1 MSSHS
6 APRMTIEEQ
15 LSYWKWDFTSLDLFS
30 SELAYSLVFENIR
43 PDRIADALQ
52 TVGLTVLPDRF
63 LLIQI
68 DDYASLSK
76 KLEITREFFQK
87 DLVVN
92 TIRAYLK
99 ELRLPGFAANLINT
113 DRVICF
119 LCLEEYKL
127 AAVEEFLLDFVQEVR
142 RRVRLHTSYTLSV
155 CISDRCTGL
164 SHFPPMYIQ
173 LQQALDWTFYY
184 GHSADLTA
192 RDGQVVSSPVDLQQH
207 YSGLLAAVGQ
217 HNEQQIRQRAEQ
229 LFQTLSGAKLQPQQ
243 TRVEI
248 VRLIHRVEA
257 GCVQRA
263 VPDQTAAAISGRYAE
278 QILSSQFFSGIRELF
293 LEFCQQIVHILEQF
307 DSNPELRFKTS
318 VQAYISRHYSDPIW
332 LEDIART
339 FNFSPCYFTQ
349 VFKKQFGVTLNQ
361 FLTRFR
367 VEKGRELLEQTSL
380 SVENIA
386 FLTGFNSR
394 SYFCATFKR
403 LVGMSPT
410 RYRQRAGNVRAATDS
425 ESFG

>member
-43 PDRIADALQ
+43 PDRVSDALQ
-52 TVGLTVLPDRF
+52 TVGLTTLPDHF

-68 DDYASLSK
+68 DDYSSLSK

-92 TIRAYLK
+92 TIRTYLK
-99 ELRLPGFAANLINT
+99 ELKLPGFAANLINT

-119 LCLEEYKL
+119 LCLEEYHSV
-127 AAVEEFLLDFVQEVR
+127 AVEEFLLGFVREVR
-142 RRVRLHTSYTLSV
+142 RRVQLHTSYTLSV
-155 CISDRCTGL
+155 CTSDRCASL
-164 SHFPPMYIQ
+164 SHFSPMYTR

-184 GHSADLTA
+184 GHNADLTA
-192 RDGQVVSSPVDLQQH
+192 WDGQVISSPVDLQQH

-217 HNEQQIRQRAEQ
+217 RDEQQIQRRAEQ
-229 LFQTLSGAKLQPQQ
+229 LFQTLASAKLPPPQM
-243 TRVEI
+243 RVEI
-248 VRLIHRVEA
+248 VRLIHRVETW
-257 GCVQRA
+257 CIQCA
-263 VPDQTAAAISGRYAE
+263 VPEQTAAAISGHCVE
-278 QILSSQFFSGIRELF
+278 QILSSQFFSDIRALF
-293 LEFCQQIVHILEQF
+293 LEFCQQAAHILERY
-307 DSNPELRFKTS
+307 DSNPEHRFRAS
-318 VQAYISRHYSDPIW
+318 VQAYISQHYSGPIW
-332 LEDIART
+332 LEDIAQA

-349 VFKKQFGVTLNQ
+349 VFKKQFGTTLNQ
-361 FLTRFR
+361 FLTQFR
-367 VEKGRELLEQTSL
+367 IKKGRELLEQTNL

-403 LVGMSPT
+403 LVGVSPIKF
-410 RYRQRAGNVRAATDS
+410 RQKTQLTEKGTGNAP
-425 ESFG
+425 FL